1 MKKVLVAITAL
12 FCSLTSF
19 AQYSSGGFSLDE
31 ENLYW
36 GVRFGVT
43 GASLGGDLDLGMK
56 TGMTLGGVVG
66 LRASDSTPVFI
77 ESGLYYTERG
87 GKSGDMVVPEGQ
99 PLAAGTYSVSR
110 VGYNCLE
117 IPLLI
122 KYGIKATD
130 DIAVLPFTG
139 PVFSYAFN
147 GKTKQKTAGSNGYEN
162 PGTFDEKKAAT
173 GGLKRANMG
182 WKLGCGAEYNKLYL
196 EVGYMFGIT
205 NVCKDKFDQDWSSHS
220 NALFVNIGV
229 NF

>member
-56 TGMTLGGVVG
+56 AGMTLGGVVG

-87 GKSGDMVVPEGQ
+87 GKSGDLVVPEGQ

-122 KYGIKATD
+122 KYGIRQLTTSQCFRLQ
-130 DIAVLPFTG
+130 VLSSLMPLMVRLSRRRLAAMVMRILVLSTRR
-139 PVFSYAFN
+139 
-147 GKTKQKTAGSNGYEN
+147 KQ
-162 PGTFDEKKAAT
+162 P
-173 GGLKRANMG
+173 RA
-182 WKLGCGAEYNKLYL
+182 
-196 EVGYMFGIT
+196 
-205 NVCKDKFDQDWSSHS
+205 D
-220 NALFVNIGV
+220 
-229 NF
+229 

>member
-43 GASLGGDLDLGMK
+43 GASLGGDIDMGMK
-56 TGMTLGGVVG
+56 AGMTLAGVVG

-87 GKSGDMVVPEGQ
+87 AKKDK
-99 PLAAGTYSVSR
+99 YR
-110 VGYNCLE
+110 VGYNNLE
-117 IPLLI
+117 IPI
-122 KYGIKATD
+122 IVKYGIKATD
-130 DIAVLPFTG
+130 DIAVLPFIG
-139 PVFSYAFN
+139 PYFSYAFS
-147 GKTKQKTAGSNGYEN
+147 GKAKIGDESGNIVSV
-162 PGTFDEKKAAT
+162 GTFDEKKWT
-173 GGLKRANMG
+173 GLKRANMG
-182 WKLGCGAEYNKLYL
+182 FKLGCGAEYNKMYL
-196 EVGYMFGIT
+196 EVGYQLGIT
-205 NVCKDKFDQDWSSHS
+205 NVSKDDNLSSHS
-220 NALFVNIGV
+220 NALFVNFGV